1 MCFYAVMIDKPQL
14 SDTLEFGATSQVG
27 DDIRSLR
34 KTRSMTIA
42 DLAASLGRSIGWL
55 SQVERG
61 QTEPAIADLKKVARL
76 FGIPVSFFFRN
87 ETAPER
93 ERGKIVRAASRA
105 VLGSNEDGLTEE
117 LLSPDLSG
125 DFEMIRSVFTPGA
138 SSEQFPPRAAQ
149 DGGYLVSGRLNVWI
163 ADELFEL
170 KAGDSF
176 GFQNQ
181 SYRWQNPGDE
191 PCVVIWVISPPIY

>member
-1 MCFYAVMIDKPQL
+1 MDRDNAL
-14 SDTLEFGATSQVG
+14 LNTLEFGATAQVG

-34 KTRSMTIA
+34 KSRTMTIS
-42 DLAASLGRSIGWL
+42 DLAAEMGRSIGWL

-61 QTEPAIADLKKVARL
+61 QTEPAIADLKKIARL

-87 ETAPER
+87 EAAPER
-93 ERGKIVRAASRA
+93 ERGRIVRAASRA

-125 DFEMIRSVFTPGA
+125 DFEMIRSVFAPHA
-138 SSEQFPPRAAQ
+138 KSEVFPARAAQ
-149 DGGYLVSGRLNVWI
+149 DGGYLVSGKLTLVI
-163 ADELFEL
+163 SGEAYDL

-181 SYRWQNPGDE
+181 PYHWENPGDE

>member
-1 MCFYAVMIDKPQL
+1 MDHENAL
-14 SDTLEFGATSQVG
+14 SDTLEFGATAQVG

-34 KTRSMTIA
+34 KSRTMTIS
-42 DLAASLGRSIGWL
+42 DLAGHVGRSIGWL

-61 QTEPAIADLKKVARL
+61 QTEPAIADLKKIARL

-87 ETAPER
+87 EAAPER
-93 ERGKIVRAASRA
+93 ERGRIVRAASRA

-125 DFEMIRSVFTPGA
+125 DFEIIRSVFAPYA
-138 SSEQFPPRAAQ
+138 KSEVFPARAAQ
-149 DGGYLVSGRLNVWI
+149 DGGYLVSGRLTLVI
-163 ADELFEL
+163 SGETYDL

-181 SYRWQNPGDE
+181 TYHWENPGDE

>member
-42 DLAASLGRSIGWL
+42 DLSASLGRSIGWL

-93 ERGKIVRAASRA
+93 ERGKIVRASSRA

-138 SSEQFPPRAAQ
+138 SSELFPPRAAQ
-149 DGGYLVSGRLNVWI
+149 DGGYLVFGRLNVWI

>member
-1 MCFYAVMIDKPQL
+1 MDRETSLDGA
-14 SDTLEFGATSQVG
+14 LEFGATAQVG

-34 KTRSMTIA
+34 KTRGMTIA
-42 DLAASLGRSIGWL
+42 ALCEALGRSVGWL

-61 QTEPAIADLKKVARL
+61 QTEPAIADLKKIARL

-87 ETAPER
+87 EAAPER
-93 ERGKIVRAASRA
+93 ERGRIVRAASRA

-125 DFEMIRSVFTPGA
+125 DFEIIRSVFAPYA
-138 SSEQFPPRAAQ
+138 KSEVFPARAAQ
-149 DGGYLVSGRLNVWI
+149 DGGYLVSGRLTLVI
-163 ADELFEL
+163 SGEAYDL

-181 SYRWQNPGDE
+181 PYHWENPGDE

>member
-1 MCFYAVMIDKPQL
+1 MSDKSGL
-14 SDTLEFGATSQVG
+14 ADTLEFGATAQVG
-27 DDIRSLR
+27 DDIRALR
-34 KTRSMTIA
+34 KTRAMTIA
-42 DLAASLGRSIGWL
+42 DLASSLGRSVGWL
-55 SQVERG
+55 SQVERS
-61 QTEPAIADLKKVARL
+61 QTEPAIADLKKIARL

-87 ETAPER
+87 EAAPER

-125 DFEMIRSVFTPGA
+125 DFEMIRSVFAPGA
-138 SSEQFPPRAAQ
+138 KSEAFPARAAQ
-149 DGGYLVSGRLNVWI
+149 DGGYLVSGRLTLVI
-163 ADELFEL
+163 EDAAHEL

-181 SYRWQNPGDE
+181 SYRWENPGDE

>member
-1 MCFYAVMIDKPQL
+1 MCLYAAMIERPQFA
-14 SDTLEFGATSQVG
+14 DALEFGTTSQVG
-27 DDIRSLR
+27 DDIRALR
-34 KTRSMTIA
+34 KTRSMTIV

-93 ERGKIVRAASRA
+93 ERGRIVRASSRA

-125 DFEMIRSVFTPGA
+125 DFEMIRSVFAPSA
-138 SSEQFPPRAAQ
+138 KSDQFPPRAAQ
-149 DGGYLVSGRLNVWI
+149 DGGYLVSGRLTLVI
-163 ADELFEL
+163 EGQSHEL

-181 SYRWQNPGDE
+181 SYHWENPGDE

>member
-1 MCFYAVMIDKPQL
+1 MLLYRMSQNASL
-14 SDTLEFGATSQVG
+14 SETLEFGTTSQVG
-27 DDIRSLR
+27 DDIRALR
-34 KTRSMTIA
+34 KTRGMTIA
-42 DLAASLGRSIGWL
+42 ALCEALGRSVGWL

-61 QTEPAIADLKKVARL
+61 QTEPAIADLKKIARL

-93 ERGKIVRAASRA
+93 ERGRIVRASSRA
-105 VLGSNEDGLTEE
+105 VLGSNEDGLKEE

-125 DFEMIRSVFTPGA
+125 DFEMVRSVFAPGA
-138 SSEQFPPRAAQ
+138 KSEIFPPRAAQ
-149 DGGYLVSGRLNVWI
+149 DGGYLVSGKLTLTI
-163 ADELFEL
+163 EGEIYEL

-181 SYRWQNPGDE
+181 SYAWENTGGE
-191 PCVVIWVISPPIY
+191 PCVVVWVISPPIY

>member
-1 MCFYAVMIDKPQL
+1 MIEKPQL

-27 DDIRSLR
+27 DDIRALR
-34 KTRSMTIA
+34 KARSMTIA

-125 DFEMIRSVFTPGA
+125 DFEMIRSVFAPGA
-138 SSEQFPPRAAQ
+138 ASEQFPSRAAQ
-149 DGGYLVSGRLNVWI
+149 DGGYLVSGRLNMWI
-163 ADELFEL
+163 ADEQFEL
-170 KAGDSF
+170 RAGDSF

-191 PCVVIWVISPPIY
+191 PCIVIWVISPPIY

>member
-1 MCFYAVMIDKPQL
+1 MSYTHEL
-14 SDTLEFGATSQVG
+14 SDALELGATPQVG
-27 DDIRSLR
+27 DDIRALR
-34 KTRSMTIA
+34 KTRGMTIA
-42 DLAASLGRSIGWL
+42 ALCEALGRSIGWL

-61 QTEPAIADLKKVARL
+61 QTEPAIADLKKIARL

-87 ETAPER
+87 ETAPDR
-93 ERGKIVRAASRA
+93 ERGRIVRAASRA
-105 VLGSNEDGLTEE
+105 MLGSNEDGLTEE

-125 DFEMIRSVFTPGA
+125 DFEMVRSVFAPHA
-138 SSEQFPPRAAQ
+138 RSETFPPRAAQ
-149 DGGYLVSGRLNVWI
+149 DGGYLVSGRLTLTI
-163 ADELFEL
+163 EGDAYEL

-181 SYRWQNPGDE
+181 SYHWENTGDE

>member
-1 MCFYAVMIDKPQL
+1 MSNKSELA
-14 SDTLEFGATSQVG
+14 DTLEFGATTQVG
-27 DDIRSLR
+27 DDIRALR
-34 KTRSMTIA
+34 KARSMTIA
-42 DLAASLGRSIGWL
+42 ELATKINRSVGWL

-87 ETAPER
+87 EAAPER
-93 ERGKIVRAASRA
+93 ERGRIVRAASRA
-105 VLGSNEDGLTEE
+105 ILGSNEDGLTEE

-125 DFEMIRSVFTPGA
+125 DFEMIRSVFAPGA
-138 SSEQFPPRAAQ
+138 ASEDFPPRAAQ
-149 DGGYLVSGRLNVWI
+149 DGGYLVSGRLTLVI
-163 ADELFEL
+163 EGEAYDL

-176 GFQNQ
+176 GFQHE
-181 SYRWQNPGDE
+181 SYRWVNPGDE

>member
-1 MCFYAVMIDKPQL
+1 MTYKPDI
-14 SDTLEFGATSQVG
+14 SDALEFGATAQVG
-27 DDIRSLR
+27 DDIRALR
-34 KTRSMTIA
+34 KTRGMTIA
-42 DLAASLGRSIGWL
+42 ALCDALGRSVGWL

-61 QTEPAIADLKKVARL
+61 QTEPAIADLKKIARL

-87 ETAPER
+87 EAAPDR
-93 ERGKIVRAASRA
+93 ERGRIVRASSRA

-125 DFEMIRSVFTPGA
+125 DFEMVRSVFAPGTK
-138 SSEQFPPRAAQ
+138 SEIFPPRAAQ
-149 DGGYLVSGRLNVWI
+149 DGGYLVSGKLTLTI
-163 ADELFEL
+163 GGETYDL

-181 SYRWQNPGDE
+181 SYAWENNGDE
-191 PCVVIWVISPPIY
+191 PCVVVWVISPPIY